1 VIAMSNLTRLRHASF
16 TPPDNGFGQPLRNLG
31 GLVILPGD
39 VGQWSARDKQL
50 GTTGR
55 RLGDPEYGHYVLK
68 RGVIN
73 ARSLAHDHLVLLT
86 KKERAAWD
94 YCLLHARK
102 HELGQAALLPAHIP
116 AEIRR
121 MPGKE
126 ITQVV
131 INLGWNGLI
140 DEPRWLIRLADG
152 EMLGGSLEA
161 PPKQQRRETHI
172 QHGTVVH
179 HHHGAPQHVH
189 HGTPADQRAIAD
201 ADHVLRNFRSTW

>member
-1 VIAMSNLTRLRHASF
+1 
-16 TPPDNGFGQPLRNLG
+16 
-31 GLVILPGD
+31 
-39 VGQWSARDKQL
+39 
-50 GTTGR
+50 
-55 RLGDPEYGHYVLK
+55 
-68 RGVIN
+68 
-73 ARSLAHDHLVLLT
+73 VLLT

-94 YCLLHARK
+94 YCLLQARK

-126 ITQVV
+126 IIQVV

-161 PPKQQRRETHI
+161 PPKQQPRETHI

-189 HGTPADQRAIAD
+189 HGTPADQRAIAE
-201 ADHVLRNFRSTW
+201 ADHILRNFRSTW